1 MKRIFSLALAFA
13 LLCAGITVR
22 AAQHMIVGIGNPI
35 DPRYTPI
42 LVLDSGDWEPD
53 ALRQELPS
61 FYPCLLKGSF
71 RGYACPVEWD
81 LKAIDPSLPGR
92 QWIPG
97 LLLPDEDFALD
108 QGLDSGI
115 WLSRISCWRRC
126 RDGTPD
132 LGGNRLGP
140 SGYIFVWSLSA
151 GQ

>member
-81 LKAIDPSLPGR
+81 LKAIDPSLRAANGFRGFCCLMRISHWIRGLTAVLVIPYILLETVPGR
-92 QWIPG
+92 N
-97 LLLPDEDFALD
+97 A
-108 QGLDSGI
+108 
-115 WLSRISCWRRC
+115 
-126 RDGTPD
+126 
-132 LGGNRLGP
+132 
-140 SGYIFVWSLSA
+140 
-151 GQ
+151 